1 MVRPD
6 EEPVPMAHHGTA
18 RAAPPRGKKGGHRP
32 APEPP
37 DDVLDGRTAGTRTA
51 GARPLTDRVLAV
63 LPGPRP
69 AWMLAWA
76 LVPWL
81 NLAVVLTAEELGWA
95 APTDHSTE
103 AVNRVAVS
111 SAILLALWGATRI
124 SAELAR
130 LRPALAE
137 VVEEELPEVERL
149 FRGVDSV
156 AVPLLLTVAVGA
168 LLPLDEASHGE
179 WTAAAV
185 QGATWLVIGVPL
197 CTAVWVY
204 AALQWGL
211 HRLGRGQLT
220 LVGYRGDRALGLQSV
235 GSLAFTAF
243 WMLLGAL
250 TPLALT
256 GAADRPAVLV
266 TTAVLLA
273 SVALFFLSLRG
284 LHRQMAAIKHTELDR
299 ARALYQEA
307 YQPLQQDPTLAR
319 LQQQVAAL
327 NAAEALEKR
336 AERIQAWPFDEGTFA
351 RIVTI
356 ATSAVA
362 TIIARVLLAPTGL

>member
-1 MVRPD
+1 
-6 EEPVPMAHHGTA
+6 MAHQGAAH
-18 RAAPPRGKKGGHRP
+18 AAPPGGRQSRDHP
-32 APEPP
+32 APEAP
-37 DDVLDGRTAGTRTA
+37 GRVRRRRTPGTEPC
-51 GARPLTDRVLAV
+51 GPRPLTDRVLAA
-63 LPGPRP
+63 LPGRRP

-81 NLAVVLTAEELGWA
+81 NLAVVFTAEELDWT

-111 SAILLALWGATRI
+111 FAILLALWGATRI
-124 SAELAR
+124 SDELVR
-130 LRPALAE
+130 LRPALVE
-137 VVEEELPEVERL
+137 VVEEELPVVERL

-156 AVPLLLTVAVGA
+156 AAPLLLTVTVGV
-168 LLPLDEASHGE
+168 LLPLDEATNGE
-179 WTAAAV
+179 MVAAAV
-185 QGATWLVIGVPL
+185 QGVTWLVIGIPL
-197 CTAVWVY
+197 ATAVWVY
-204 AALQWGL
+204 AALQLGL

-220 LVGYRGDRALGLQSV
+220 LVEYRGDRTLGLQAI
-235 GSLAFTAF
+235 GSLAFTGF

-250 TPLALT
+250 TPIALT
-256 GAADRPAVLV
+256 SAEDRPAVLV

-273 SVALFFLSLRG
+273 SITLFFLSLRG

-299 ARALYQEA
+299 ARALYQQA
-307 YQPLQQDPTLAR
+307 YQPLQQQPTLER

-351 RIVTI
+351 RTVTI
-356 ATSAVA
+356 ASSAVA
-362 TIIARVLLAPTGL
+362 TIIARMLLAPTGL